1 MVKDMVL
8 IYSGILLSHRKNER
22 MSLAAMWTDLE
33 MITLGKVSQKEKDRY
48 YVLSFTHGI

>member
-1 MVKDMVL
+1 MVKDVVL
-8 IYSGILLSHRKNER
+8 TYSRILLSHRKSER
-22 MSLAAMWTDLE
+22 MPLAAMWTDLE